1 MQQFIDKYIKD
12 KNFLYTHKE
21 MALRKYKLED
31 TGNMLIGKIYKYN
44 LNDNDIFTVIVE
56 RRENIAYIIAGI
68 GTIKIKLANYKDIKD
83 IEDNII
89 FSTVNVKNDEK
100 VNSKFLMF
108 LTALFLTLKR
118 GNIYELSI

>member
-1 MQQFIDKYIKD
+1 MQKFIDKYIKD
-12 KNFLYTHKE
+12 KSFLYTYKE
-21 MALRKYKLED
+21 MTLRKYKLED
-31 TGNMLIGKIYKYN
+31 TGDMLIGKLYRYK
-44 LNDNDIFTVIVE
+44 LNDNDIFTVIIE

-68 GTIKIKLANYKDIKD
+68 DTIKIKLANYKDIKD

-89 FSTVNVKNDEK
+89 FSTLNLYKDEK

-118 GNIYELSI
+118 GHIHELSV

>member
-1 MQQFIDKYIKD
+1 MQKFIDKYIKD
-12 KNFLYTHKE
+12 ESFLYTHKE

-31 TGNMLIGKIYKYN
+31 TGDMLIGKLYRYK

-56 RRENIAYIIAGI
+56 RKENIAYIIAGI
-68 GTIKIKLANYKDIKD
+68 DTIKIKLMNYEDIKD

-89 FSTVNVKNDEK
+89 FSTLNLYKNEEI
-100 VNSKFLMF
+100 NSKFLMF

-118 GNIYELSI
+118 GNLYELSV

>member
-12 KNFLYTHKE
+12 KSFLYTHKE

-31 TGNMLIGKIYKYN
+31 TGDMLIGKIYKYN

-68 GTIKIKLANYKDIKD
+68 NTIKIKLADYKDIKD

-118 GNIYELSI
+118 GNIYELSV

>member
-1 MQQFIDKYIKD
+1 MQKFIDKYIKD
-12 KNFLYTHKE
+12 KSFLYTHKE

-31 TGNMLIGKIYKYN
+31 TGDMLIGKLYRYK

-68 GTIKIKLANYKDIKD
+68 DTIKIKLANYKDIKD

-89 FSTVNVKNDEK
+89 FSTVDLQKDEK

-118 GNIYELSI
+118 GNIYELSV

>member
-1 MQQFIDKYIKD
+1 MQKFIDKYIKD
-12 KNFLYTHKE
+12 KSFLYTHKK

-31 TGNMLIGKIYKYN
+31 TGDMLIGKLYRYN

-68 GTIKIKLANYKDIKD
+68 DTIKIKLMDYKNIKD

-89 FSTVNVKNDEK
+89 FSTINVKDDEK

-118 GNIYELSI
+118 GNIYDISI

>member
-12 KNFLYTHKE
+12 KSFLYTHKE

-31 TGNMLIGKIYKYN
+31 TGDMLIGKIYRYN
-44 LNDNDIFTVIVE
+44 LNNNDIFTVIVE

-68 GTIKIKLANYKDIKD
+68 DTIKIKLMNYEDIKD

-89 FSTVNVKNDEK
+89 FSTINIKQNEK

>member
-1 MQQFIDKYIKD
+1 MQKFIDKYIKD

-31 TGNMLIGKIYKYN
+31 TGDMLIGKLYRYK
-44 LNDNDIFTVIVE
+44 LNDNDIFTVIIE

-68 GTIKIKLANYKDIKD
+68 DTIKIKLANYKDIKD

-89 FSTVNVKNDEK
+89 FSTLNLYKDEK

-118 GNIYELSI
+118 GNLYELGI

>member
-1 MQQFIDKYIKD
+1 MQKFINKYIKD
-12 KNFLYTHKE
+12 KSFLYTHKE

-31 TGNMLIGKIYKYN
+31 TGDMLIGKIYRYN

-68 GTIKIKLANYKDIKD
+68 DTIKIKLMDYEDIKD

-89 FSTVNVKNDEK
+89 FSTINLQKDEK

-118 GNIYELSI
+118 GNIYELSV

>member
-12 KNFLYTHKE
+12 KSFLYTHKE

-31 TGNMLIGKIYKYN
+31 TGDMLIGKLYRYK

-56 RRENIAYIIAGI
+56 RKENIAYIIAGI
-68 GTIKIKLANYKDIKD
+68 DTIKIKLMDYEDIKD

-89 FSTVNVKNDEK
+89 FSTLNLYKNEEI
-100 VNSKFLMF
+100 NSKFLMF

-118 GNIYELSI
+118 GNLYELSV